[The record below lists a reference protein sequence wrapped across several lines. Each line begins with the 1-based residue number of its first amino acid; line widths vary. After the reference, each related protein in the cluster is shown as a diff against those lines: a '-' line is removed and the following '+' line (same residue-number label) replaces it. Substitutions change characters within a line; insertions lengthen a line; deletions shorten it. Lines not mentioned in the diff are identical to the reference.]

1 MQSTGRELYAV
12 FYHNS
17 ASSFSDLRGPVIS
30 NVTRDLLT
38 MTSRGNSKRTNRFVL
53 RQFFNFF
60 FSLAFGT
67 SAFEQSPAKIQF
79 SAPKLSFPK
88 IVSTFLWNC
97 DSNKVIHSL
106 YDVGMLK
113 NILFWRPFLKLQV
126 KKHIIYPQVSRK
138 EEPKKSIISIMSM

>member
-1 MQSTGRELYAV
+1 MKSFTKQHRSSLHVFKEKTIIKYIDENNLSRALSILAKMQSTGRELYAV

-38 MTSRGNSKRTNRFVL
+38 MTSRGNSKRTNRFLL

-67 SAFEQSPAKIQF
+67 SAFEQLPAKIQF

-88 IVSTFLWNC
+88 IVSTFL
-97 DSNKVIHSL
+97 
-106 YDVGMLK
+106 
-113 NILFWRPFLKLQV
+113 
-126 KKHIIYPQVSRK
+126 
-138 EEPKKSIISIMSM
+138 